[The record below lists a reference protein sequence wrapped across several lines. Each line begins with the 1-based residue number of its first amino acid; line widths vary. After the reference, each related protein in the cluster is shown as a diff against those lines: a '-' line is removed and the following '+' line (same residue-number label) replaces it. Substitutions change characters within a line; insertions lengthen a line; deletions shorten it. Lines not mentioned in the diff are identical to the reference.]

1 MKAIKKIF
9 DPNKLSTLLFYSSI
23 LAFIIAFNFA
33 HNPPGGWTQQYF
45 PNPGGRSIS
54 DICFLDS
61 LTGWVVTPYSGQND
75 TAYVLK
81 TTDGGDNWNIVY
93 TRTGDVGFQRIYFL
107 NSTTGFVCGAN
118 DFFGYPGLSKSTD
131 GGFSWITLNVPD
143 AFDQYNDMSV
153 LNEDTIWLVSNTGPP
168 GGVYR
173 TTNGGAAW
181 TQQTAFRA
189 DKIYMYNSRIGFIGY
204 NGGSP
209 ATQRTTNGGLNW
221 VTVENDGFRD
231 VCFIDSLTGW
241 KAYSGVKK
249 TTDGGIT
256 WISQQLPT
264 GGNIITSQVREF
276 SNVNKDTI
284 WGVGGDVLYPG
295 IGRRG
300 MIYRTTNGGD
310 NWLYQVPDTSIN
322 INTYFFSDFV
332 NRKIGWSYHPYSGI
346 HTIVG
351 GDSIFYP
358 LVNINQI
365 SSEVPSDF
373 KLFQNYPNPFNPATT
388 ISFNIKNSKTVKIAV
403 YNIEGKEIS
412 ILVNKKLNPG
422 EYQYLFDA
430 GSLSSGVYFY
440 SLFIDEKIIDT
451 KKMILLR

>member
-33 HNPPGGWTQQYF
+33 HNPKGGWTQQYM
-45 PNPGGRSIS
+45 PNLNGRSIT
-54 DICFLDS
+54 DITFTDS
-61 LTGWVVTPYSGQND
+61 LNGYATTTVSSD
-75 TAYVLK
+75 TSYVLK
-81 TTDGGDNWNIVY
+81 TTNGGDNWFINHTDSFFIFKKIQFVNES
-93 TRTGDVGFQRIYFL
+93 TGFIGGYKVVNNSFL
-107 NSTTGFVCGAN
+107 NILKTTNA
-118 DFFGYPGLSKSTD
+118 GLNW
-131 GGFSWITLNVPD
+131 FYINAP
-143 AFDQYNDMSV
+143 FDTYVSDMSV
-153 LNEDTIWLVSNTGPP
+153 LNEDTILFVMNSTSG